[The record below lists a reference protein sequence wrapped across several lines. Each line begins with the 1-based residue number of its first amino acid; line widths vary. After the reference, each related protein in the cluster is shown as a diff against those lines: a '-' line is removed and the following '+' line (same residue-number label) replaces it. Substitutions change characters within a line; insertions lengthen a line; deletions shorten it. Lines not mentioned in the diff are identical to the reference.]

1 MSADTLAASNGK
13 IWDVIV
19 IGGGPAGAVAALSL
33 AKLGRSA
40 IVVEKTRFP
49 RFHVGESF
57 LPAAFDQLKKLG
69 LEPAL
74 RTIPHVPKFG
84 AHFSMGYGGK
94 LLEIDFLDGYCDG
107 KETFNVERSVFDQML
122 LREAQ
127 RGGAEVHEGVAVKS
141 IVKLTDG
148 DVRVATDI
156 GEVRGRY
163 LFDASGQGAVV
174 ARHLGTRK
182 PVDDPHLKKVAY
194 GGHFNNVW
202 RPSGRQA
209 GHPLIVMMEEGWF
222 WVIPLNETKTSVG
235 MVLDAEAARQI
246 GRDEK
251 IPPDRMLAWGIAR
264 CPAMRERM
272 NGATGGPTN
281 IVVADFSYT
290 CRPYAGEGFFLVGDS
305 ASFQDPIFSTGV
317 SVAFESA
324 SSAAQQVDDILAGRI
339 SPDRARISHTNL
351 IDSSTRTLFKLIGQ
365 YYDHSFRELFLHGQ
379 GPFSVHKAVIGVLAG
394 NVFPRPPWKIRWRLW
409 LFDRMISLN
418 RKRQLVT
425 RRRRFSLLKSTA
437 EPTPA
442 AAGG

>member
-1 MSADTLAASNGK
+1 MSAVNDAVSTGK

-33 AKLGRSA
+33 AKRGRRV
-40 IVVEKTRFP
+40 IVVEKARFP

-74 RTIPHVPKFG
+74 RAIPHVPKFG

-107 KETFNVERSVFDQML
+107 KETFNVERSVFDEML

-127 RGGAEVHEGVAVKS
+127 RGGAQVHEGIAVRE
-141 IVKLTDG
+141 ILKLTDG

-156 GEVRGRY
+156 GEIRGRY

-194 GGHFNNVW
+194 GGHFQNVW

-235 MVLDAEAARQI
+235 MVLDAEIARNI
-246 GRDEK
+246 GRDEN
-251 IPPDRMLAWGIAR
+251 IPPDRMLAWGISR
-264 CPAMRERM
+264 CPAMRRRM
-272 NGATGGPTN
+272 DGATGGPTN

-290 CRPYAGEGFFLVGDS
+290 CRPYAGDGYFLVGDS
-305 ASFQDPIFSTGV
+305 ASFQDPIFSTGI
-317 SVAFESA
+317 SIAFEA
-324 SSAAQQVDDILAGRI
+324 AASAARQVDNILAGRVT
-339 SPDRARISHTNL
+339 PDRARRLHIDL
-351 IDSSTRTLFKLIGQ
+351 IESSTRTLFKLIGQ
-365 YYDHSFRELFLHGQ
+365 YYDHSFRELFLQGE
-379 GPFSVHKAVIGVLAG
+379 GPFAVHKALIGVLAG
-394 NVFPRPPWKIRWRLW
+394 NVFPRPPWEIRWRLW
-409 LFDRMISLN
+409 LFDRMIAWN
-418 RKRQLVT
+418 RKRQMVT
-425 RRRRFSLLKSTA
+425 RRRRFSILSSTA
-437 EPTPA
+437 EPAPA
-442 AAGG
+442 IAGE